1 LKVHPSP
8 VPLVLRNDGTYLLV
22 GCLGGLGRQVAM
34 WMADRGVKHM
44 AFFSRTGT
52 DNTSAARTVQALRD
66 RGVEVMVLR
75 GDITKFN
82 HVQDAVAQA
91 SSALPIRGM
100 INAANVLHDR
110 VFHNMDVE
118 SWRAVTDTKVK
129 GCLNLHNALVD
140 QPLDFFVMTS
150 SITSTLGST
159 GQSNYGAGEFP

>member
-1 LKVHPSP
+1 
-8 VPLVLRNDGTYLLV
+8 
-22 GCLGGLGRQVAM
+22 M

-91 SSALPIRGM
+91 SSALILGRHG
-100 INAANVLHDR
+100 LGLGER
-110 VFHNMDVE
+110 LVE
-118 SWRAVTDTKVK
+118 PAE
-129 GCLNLHNALVD
+129 L
-140 QPLDFFVMTS
+140 
-150 SITSTLGST
+150 LGH
-159 GQSNYGAGEFP
+159 